1 MEKIIEV
8 NNRFHLGDQ
17 IINFIF
23 FYKIKNYI
31 ESNNIII
38 HYYCNQQHHKN
49 ILDFKCSEN
58 IKLFNYEEKGYQ
70 LWQGTVHNYHF
81 IEDKLCIMFNECL
94 KYYKITIT
102 IDTFVYEDMNLFE
115 RLPHLDK
122 YKDVNVLVI
131 NSHPYSGQYH
141 YDKNSWD
148 EFIIKLSQK
157 YVVATTEKVND
168 TILSLHDVSVKNIAS
183 IALHV
188 KIIIAVNTGPSI
200 PLYNTHILN
209 NVDAFYLFDSN
220 LFGSNSVFKTQK
232 IKVMQNIN
240 DLSFL

>member
-8 NNRFHLGDQ
+8 KNVFHLGDQ

-23 FYKIKNYI
+23 FKKIKDYL

-38 HYYCNQQHHKN
+38 HYYCHQQYHKN
-49 ILDFKCSEN
+49 IVDFKCSEN
-58 IKLFNYEEKGYQ
+58 IKLFNYEEKGYH
-70 LWQGTVHNYHF
+70 LWQGTVHNYQF
-81 IEDKLCIMFNECL
+81 IVTEDRLCIMFNDFL
-94 KYYKITIT
+94 KHYKIPIT
-102 IDTFVYEDMNLFE
+102 IDTFEYEDMNLFE
-115 RLPHLDK
+115 RLPYLDK

-131 NSHPYSGQYH
+131 NSQPYSRQYH
-141 YDKNSWD
+141 YDKKSWD
-148 EFIIKLSQK
+148 EFIVKLSQK

-168 TILSLHDVSVKNIAS
+168 TILSLHDVSLKNIAS

-200 PLYNTHILN
+200 PLYNIHILN
-209 NVDAFYLFDSN
+209 NIDAFYLFDDCGN
-220 LFGSNSVFKTQK
+220 VFKTRK

-240 DLSFL
+240 DLSFLL